1 MSDFEDGLPIEE
13 FIQALTSQLDRAQAT
28 MAIKAR
34 FGMPLTFAVKDISI
48 DLRAQVEM
56 VKSQI
61 RIRPAGANDDNASI
75 LHFAFTT
82 ITRPMIEENTFQMD
96 ADEPSLKEVLG
107 DDITD
112 EEQRRLEWA
121 GIRSVSQFKELQNQK
136 NEHVL
141 EQVAQIPALR
151 LRAALERAARPHVSR
166 VVSEGPDRLR
176 IRGLNLKQ
184 NTDPNVRIGGE
195 MVTVLEANDRE
206 LLVAPLAH
214 QMGGSLEVETSPGI
228 VATTDINLSSGQH
241 QVNTASS
248 STPDPYAI
256 ISDPPDSQNGG
267 GL

>member
-28 MAIKAR
+28 MGLKAR
-34 FGMPLTFAVKDISI
+34 FGLPLTFAVKDISI

-61 RIRPAGANDDNASI
+61 RIRPAGANEDNASI

-82 ITRPMIEENTFQMD
+82 ITRPMIEENTVQMQ

-107 DDITD
+107 DEITD

-121 GIRSVSQFKELQNQK
+121 GIRSVSQLKELQNQK
-136 NEHVL
+136 SEHVI

-151 LRAALERAARPHVSR
+151 LRAALERASRPHVSR
-166 VVSEGPDRLR
+166 VVSEGADRLR

-184 NTDPNVRIGGE
+184 DQDPSVRIGGE
-195 MVTVLEANDRE
+195 PVTVLEANDRE
-206 LLVAPLAH
+206 LLVAPLSH
-214 QMGGSLEVETSPGI
+214 QMSGALEVETAPGI
-228 VATTDINLSSGQH
+228 IATTELNPPSEQLNVSS
-241 QVNTASS
+241 
-248 STPDPYAI
+248 DPYALA
-256 ISDPPDSQNGG
+256 PDSQGG
-267 GL
+267 GA